1 MLNQRLNMAQQKSL
15 IALNREIIGTKI
27 KFLKNYKL
35 KFGDDLKNI
44 GLKMNLSK
52 QKIISTSKLNKT

>member
-1 MLNQRLNMAQQKSL
+1 MAQQKSL

-52 QKIISTSKLNKT
+52 QKSISTSKLNKT